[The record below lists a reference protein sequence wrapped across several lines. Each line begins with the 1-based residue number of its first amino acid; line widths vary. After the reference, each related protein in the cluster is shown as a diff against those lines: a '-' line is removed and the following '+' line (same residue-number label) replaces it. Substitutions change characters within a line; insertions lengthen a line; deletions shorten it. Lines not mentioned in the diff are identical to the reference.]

1 MYYAWCLGC
10 FAQGP
15 HDDIRR
21 EAQEKWDHL
30 VTREEYMLE
39 ESRYNG
45 TDSEYEN
52 RTFWDP
58 ESCDTYQMLVKAD
71 LPPQPNQWTGL
82 EQVEPMRKIR
92 ICPETDTDL

>member
-10 FAQGP
+10 FAHGP
-15 HDDIRR
+15 RYDTQK

-45 TDSEYEN
+45 PEPEYEN

-58 ESCDTYQMLVKAD
+58 DTMDTYEMLVKAD
-71 LPPQPNQWTGL
+71 SPPQPNQYIGYTN
-82 EQVEPMRKIR
+82 E
-92 ICPETDTDL
+92 